1 MGLRLQQQTPRDRT
15 SATCSSD
22 RPPLTVGIEL
32 LEDINE
38 FSLGNRAIL
47 VRVECVEHL
56 VQEVHVHSSHDDDCV
71 C

>member
-1 MGLRLQQQTPRDRT
+1 MCLRLQQQAPRDAYST
-15 SATCSSD
+15 TCSSD
-22 RPPLTVGIEL
+22 RPRLTVGVEL
-32 LEDINE
+32 LEDIDE